1 MLLLNGILAVATFQ
15 SIKIFEGYTAMS
27 NLNIA
32 LQFEDGVTRFITVTQ
47 GETLSDAAY
56 RQKINIPLDCRDG
69 ACGTCRAFC
78 ESGNYDMPEE
88 TYIEDALTP
97 EEAEEGYILAC
108 QCRPTSDAVFQIQAS
123 SDVCKTQIHQYQGTL
138 SSVEN
143 LSESTISFEIQLDEG
158 QPDINFLAGQYV
170 NVGLPNTDETRS
182 YSFSSKP
189 GNRLTGFIVRN
200 VPNGK
205 MSSFLSVDAKSGD
218 KMTFTGPFGSFY
230 LRNVVRPVV
239 MLAGGTGI
247 APFMSMLQVLEEK
260 GSDHPIRLVFGVTN
274 DFDLVA
280 IEELKRLQEKLS
292 WFEYRTVVAHPES
305 DHDRKGY
312 VTGHID
318 NEWLN
323 SGDVD
328 IYLCGPVPM
337 VDAVRGWL
345 DNQGVKPANFL
356 FEKFSAN

>member
-1 MLLLNGILAVATFQ
+1 
-15 SIKIFEGYTAMS
+15 MS
-27 NLNIA
+27 NLNVA
-32 LQFEDGVTRFITVTQ
+32 LQFEDGVTRFISVVQ

-78 ESGNYDMPEE
+78 ESGSFDMPEE

-97 EEAEEGYILAC
+97 EEAAEGYVLAC

-123 SDVCKTQIHQYQGTL
+123 SEVCKTEIHQFHGTL
-138 SSVEN
+138 ERVEK
-143 LSESTISFEIQLDEG
+143 LSDSTITFDIQLDEG
-158 QPDINFLAGQYV
+158 QPDIHFLAGQYV
-170 NVGLPNTDETRS
+170 NVGLPNTSETRS

-189 GNRLTGFIVRN
+189 GNRLTSFVVRN

-205 MSSFLSVDAKSGD
+205 MSEFLSATAQAGD
-218 KMTFTGPFGSFY
+218 KMTFAGPFGSFY
-230 LRNVVRPVV
+230 LRPVTRPVL

-260 GSDHPIRLVFGVTN
+260 GSDQPVRLVFGVTN

-280 IEELKRLQEKLS
+280 IEKLNELQNKFS
-292 WFEYRTVVAHPES
+292 WFEYRTVVANPES
-305 DHDRKGY
+305 AHERKGY
-312 VTGHID
+312 VTGHIEND
-318 NEWLN
+318 WLN
-323 SGDVD
+323 NGDVD

-337 VDAVRGWL
+337 VEAVRGWL
-345 DNQGVKPANFL
+345 DAEGVKPASFL

>member
-1 MLLLNGILAVATFQ
+1 
-15 SIKIFEGYTAMS
+15 MS
-27 NLNIA
+27 SHNIA
-32 LQFEDGVTRFITVTQ
+32 LQFEDGVTRFISVAQ
-47 GETLSDAAY
+47 NETLSDAAY

-78 ESGNYDMPEE
+78 ESGSYDMPEE

-97 EEAEEGYILAC
+97 EEAEQGYILAC
-108 QCRPTSDAVFQIQAS
+108 QCKPTSDAIFKIAAS
-123 SDVCKTQIHQYQGTL
+123 SEVCKTTIHQFQGTL
-138 SSVEN
+138 AHVEN
-143 LSESTISFEIQLDEG
+143 LSDSTITFDIQLDEG

-170 NVGLPNTDETRS
+170 NVAIPGTTETRS

-189 GNRLTGFIVRN
+189 GHRLTGFVVRN

-205 MSSFLSVDAKSGD
+205 MSEFLSKTVQAGD

-230 LRNVVRPVV
+230 LRDVIRPVL

-247 APFMSMLQVLEEK
+247 APFMSMLQVLNDK
-260 GSDHPIRLVFGVTN
+260 GTNQPVRLVFGVTN

-280 IEELKRLQEKLS
+280 IEKLNELQDKFP
-292 WFEYRTVVAHPES
+292 WFEYRTVVAHPDSQHE
-305 DHDRKGY
+305 RKGY
-312 VTGHID
+312 VTGHIEND
-318 NEWLN
+318 WLN
-323 SGDVD
+323 NGDVD

-337 VDAVRGWL
+337 VEAVRGWL
-345 DNQGVKPANFL
+345 DTEGVKPKNFL